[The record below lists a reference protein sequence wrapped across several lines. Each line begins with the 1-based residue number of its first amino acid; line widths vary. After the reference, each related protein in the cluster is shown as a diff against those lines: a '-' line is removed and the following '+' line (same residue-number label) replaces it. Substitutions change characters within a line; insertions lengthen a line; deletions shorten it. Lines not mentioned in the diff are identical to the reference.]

1 MYTIEVPLSVYQ
13 HWMPELGSIAWLKTP
28 NTEYFISTYPEIVST
43 QYHSGKDSREFVFE
57 SEEHYHW
64 FLLKVQ

>member
-1 MYTIEVPLSVYQ
+1 MYTIEIPLSVYH
-13 HWMPELGSIAWLKTP
+13 HWIPDLGSMKMST
-28 NTEYFISTYPEIVST
+28 TEYFISTYPEIVST
-43 QYHSGKDSREFVFE
+43 QYHNGKDSREFVFE